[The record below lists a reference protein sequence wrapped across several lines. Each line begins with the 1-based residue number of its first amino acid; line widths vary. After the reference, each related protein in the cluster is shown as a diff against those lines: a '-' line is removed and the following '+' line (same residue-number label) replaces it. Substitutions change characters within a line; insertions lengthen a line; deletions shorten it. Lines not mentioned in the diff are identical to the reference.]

1 MSRIRSSSALSYSM
15 FRNSQPAA
23 PRPVQRIPA
32 HQPTE
37 AEIMR
42 ESRQIYYGQLIHD
55 GMDEEAAYQATVQHF
70 AIQDHATIGAI
81 REEE

>member
-1 MSRIRSSSALSYSM
+1 VSRIRNSSALAYHL
-15 FRNSQPAA
+15 FRQSQPA
-23 PRPVQRIPA
+23 PRPVQRTPA

-37 AEIMR
+37 AEILR

-55 GMDEEAAYQATVQHF
+55 GMDEEQAYQATVEHF
-70 AIQDHATIGAI
+70 AINDHRAIGAI

>member
-1 MSRIRSSSALSYSM
+1 MGRRIYDFNAYARAAGW
-15 FRNSQPAA
+15 QPA
-23 PRPVQRIPA
+23 PRPVQRTPA

-37 AEIMR
+37 AEILR

-55 GMDEEAAYQATVQHF
+55 GMDEEQAYQATVEHF
-70 AIQDHATIGAI
+70 AINDHRAIGAI

>member
-1 MSRIRSSSALSYSM
+1 MSRIRNSSALAYSM
-15 FRNSQPAA
+15 FRNNQPA
-23 PRPVQRIPA
+23 RPVQRIPA

>member
-1 MSRIRSSSALSYSM
+1 MAYVSNRPTAYHIYRK
-15 FRNSQPAA
+15 PE

-55 GMDEEAAYQATVQHF
+55 GMDEEAAYQATVAHF
-70 AIQDHATIGAI
+70 AIQDHALIGAI
-81 REEE
+81 RNEE